1 MAVTVY
7 MMVGLPGS
15 GKSTIAAHL
24 AEKYFI
30 DVYNADS
37 IREELYG
44 DASIQG
50 KPAEVFGKLYMRAR
64 DDVSIGRP
72 VILDNTNI
80 TKKVRK
86 KAMNAFRNSDIRF
99 VAVVMDTPID
109 ECKARNAVRDRVVPE
124 WVIDRMASQFQEP
137 TLDEGFDN
145 IVHVYDDVEEP
156 F

>member
-1 MAVTVY
+1 MTTTVY
-7 MMVGLPGS
+7 MLIGLPGS
-15 GKSTIAAHL
+15 GKSTIAANL
-24 AEKYFI
+24 AEKYMADI
-30 DVYNADS
+30 YNADS

-50 KPAEVFGKLYMRAR
+50 NPQEVFGKLYMRAR

-86 KAMNAFRNSDIRF
+86 KAMNAFRNCDVRY
-99 VAVVMDTPID
+99 VAVWIETNIE
-109 ECKARNAVRDRVVPE
+109 ECKKRNASRERVVPE

-137 TLDEGFDN
+137 TLMEGFDD
-145 IVHVYDDVEEP
+145 IVHVYEDVEEP